1 MGNTKLALWQKRL
14 EENEGV
20 YAQELSKMDRRESIY
35 KGSDA
40 IRRLVPGDKKA
51 RTRHV
56 RNIAAE
62 LIEAQVNSTIPQ
74 PKVTPKRPQDTDKAK
89 MIEDLLRNELDRM
102 PFEMM
107 NDLAERTVPIQG
119 GTAFFVEWD
128 SGRRS
133 HTGVGELAVTM
144 LHPKQLIPQEGIY
157 TGISDM
163 DYFII
168 KLPQTRETVARRY
181 GVNLP
186 ETEKDAAGGFETHT
200 DSGTDMVTQY
210 LAYYKNDAGGIGV
223 YSWAQDTELMDY
235 QSYQGRQRKRC
246 KSCGLEIPLYAEK
259 EGQKKCPACGG
270 GRLQPYEAEYEEVFL
285 PASASLAGGR
295 PPMSEPVRVPCYKP
309 NLYPVILQ
317 KNVSVYGRFL
327 GDSDIDKISDQ
338 QNTANRI
345 EQKIIDK
352 LLKSG
357 SYLVLPEQADIRAD
371 AEDMKVIRPETAA
384 AAGQIGVKD
393 LQGNIEQDMRYL
405 EQIYQEARQITGI
418 TDSFQGRKDSS
429 ATSGK
434 AKEFSAAQAAGR
446 MESKR
451 VMKNAAYAEM
461 FEVMFKY
468 LLAYQ
473 QEPRPVASKDARGNP
488 EYKIF
493 SRLDFL
499 EQDEAGQWYWND
511 QFLFS
516 CDTTA
521 PLASNREAMWQE
533 TRMNFQTGAFGD
545 PANLETLI
553 LFWKKMEMLHY
564 PGAGET
570 RVMLEEKLKA
580 QTGAMAQTVPPSN
593 LGQAAPGEQRSGK
606 QSIL

>member
-1 MGNTKLALWQKRL
+1 MGKEKLELWQARL
-14 EENEGV
+14 AASKGD
-20 YAQELSKMDRRESIY
+20 YAGELSKMDRRESIY
-35 KGSDA
+35 KGTDV
-40 IRRLVPGDKKA
+40 IRQLVPGDKKA

-56 RNIAAE
+56 RNFAAE
-62 LIEAQVNSTIPQ
+62 LIEAQVSSTIPQ
-74 PKVTPKRPQDTDKAK
+74 PKVTPRRPQDAPKAK

-102 PFEMM
+102 PFEML

-119 GTAFFVEWD
+119 GAAFLVEWD
-128 SGRRS
+128 SGARS
-133 HTGVGELAVTM
+133 HSSVGELVVTF
-144 LHPKQLIPQEGIY
+144 LHPKQIIPQKGVC

-163 DYFII
+163 DYII
-168 KLPQTRETVARRY
+168 LELPQTTEAIMRKY
-181 GVNLP
+181 GVSLKTQ
-186 ETEKDAAGGFETHT
+186 EEAGADTGQ
-200 DSGTDMVTQY
+200 DSGEMVSQY
-210 LAYYKNDAGGIGV
+210 VAYYKNENGGIGL
-223 YSWAQDTELMDY
+223 YAWAQDTELADFPG
-235 QSYQGRQRKRC
+235 YQGRQ
-246 KSCGLEIPLYAEK
+246 
-259 EGQKKCPACGG
+259 QKKCKACGSRASITPARGRQHCPACG
-270 GRLQPYEAEYEEVFL
+270 RNNWIQCESQYEEPGPVN
-285 PASASLAGGR
+285 PGGK
-295 PPMSEPVRVPCYKP
+295 PLRVSCYKP
-309 NLYPVILQ
+309 NQYPVILQ
-317 KNVSVYGRFL
+317 KNVSLYGRFL

-393 LQGNIEQDMRYL
+393 LQGNIEQDLCYL
-405 EQIYQEARQITGI
+405 EQVYQEARQITGI
-418 TDSFQGRKDSS
+418 TESFQGRRDNT

-451 VMKNAAYAEM
+451 VMKNAAYAAM
-461 FEVMFKY
+461 FEAMFKF

-473 QEPRPVASKDARGNP
+473 QEPRPVACKDAKGNP
-488 EYKIF
+488 EYKVF
-493 SRLDFL
+493 RRLDFL
-499 EQDEAGQWYWND
+499 EQDDAGEWYWND

-545 PANLETLI
+545 PAQPETLV

-570 RVMLEEKLKA
+570 RAMLEEKERNQQA
-580 QTGAMAQTVPPSN
+580 QSMSAGLQQPNTAQDTESVQQDG
-593 LGQAAPGEQRSGK
+593 L
-606 QSIL
+606 

>member
-1 MGNTKLALWQKRL
+1 MDKAKLALWKERL
-14 EENEGV
+14 EKSEGA
-20 YAQELSKMDRRESIY
+20 YAQELGKMDRREDIY
-35 KGSDA
+35 KGSDVLK
-40 IRRLVPGDKKA
+40 RLVPGDGKTH
-51 RTRHV
+51 TRHV
-56 RNIAAE
+56 RNLAAE

-74 PKVTPKRPQDTDKAK
+74 PKVTPKRPQDAGKAK

-102 PFEMM
+102 PFETL

-119 GTAFFVEWD
+119 GVAFLVEWD
-128 SGRRS
+128 SAKHS
-133 HTGVGELAVTM
+133 HAALGELAVTL
-144 LHPKQLIPQEGIY
+144 LHPKQLVPQQGVFSGIK
-157 TGISDM
+157 DM
-163 DYFII
+163 DYVIV
-168 KLPQTRETVARRY
+168 KLPQTREGLKRRY
-181 GVNLP
+181 AVDLP
-186 ETEKDAAGGFETHT
+186 PPEDSEEPQDA
-200 DSGTDMVTQY
+200 DMLTQY
-210 LAYYKNDAGGIGV
+210 LAYYKNESGGIGV
-223 YSWAQDTELMDY
+223 YSWAEDTELMDY
-235 QSYQGRQRKRC
+235 PSYQGRQRKRC
-246 KSCGLEIPLYAEK
+246 GACGAEIPLYLARED
-259 EGQKKCPACGG
+259 QKKCPACGSG
-270 GRLQPYEAEYEEVFL
+270 KVRQYAAEYEEQ
-285 PASASLAGGR
+285 PMPGLAG
-295 PPMSEPVRVPCYKP
+295 PAQAVRVPCYKP
-309 NLYPVILQ
+309 DVYPVVLQ

-393 LQGNIEQDMRYL
+393 LQGNIAQDMNYL
-405 EQIYQEARQITGI
+405 EQVYQEARQITGI
-418 TDSFQGRKDSS
+418 TDSFQGRRDST

-434 AKEFSAAQAAGR
+434 AKEFAAAQAAGR
-446 MESKR
+446 MDSKR

-473 QEPRPVASKDARGNP
+473 QEPRPVASKDAKGNP
-488 EYKIF
+488 EYQTF
-493 SRLDFL
+493 NRYDFL
-499 EQDEAGQWYWND
+499 ERDDAGEWYWND

-516 CDTTA
+516 CDSAA

-533 TRMNFQTGAFGD
+533 TRMNFQSGAFGD
-545 PANLETLI
+545 PAQPETLI

-570 RVMLEEKLKA
+570 RVMLEERLPA
-580 QTGAMAQTVPPSN
+580 QPGTPQQARPFPPETAQESSRPALPVQGEFP
-593 LGQAAPGEQRSGK
+593 QAERNK
-606 QSIL
+606 V